1 MKYMQRMFNNQDLQE
16 YFDGLD
22 WYIPTTSPD
31 DFDESVFS
39 KVEKYNVRLL
49 AKYENQ

>member
-1 MKYMQRMFNNQDLQE
+1 MKYMQGMEECLIIQDLQE

-31 DFDESVFS
+31 DFDEECIF
-39 KVEKYNVRLL
+39 KE
-49 AKYENQ
+49 